1 MSVRYQSD
9 FFGDIDADIDFD
21 VSLGNM
27 TYFKIGG
34 KSDVLVTPH
43 SIDSLS
49 VLLRRCYN
57 SNIPFRVL
65 GKGANL
71 LVDDIGVDGIV
82 VKLSDACFK
91 TFSYNK
97 EGSVDAMHVMCGAD
111 LSKIMMGAV
120 RQGLSG
126 LQSMAGIPASIGGA
140 IRMNAGGKYGSISDS
155 LSTVSC
161 LTKSGELVTY
171 RANDLEFGYRENNL
185 PDPIIISATFD
196 LTPCDPTK
204 LRKSVKEIFSW
215 KKSRQ
220 PLADTTAGCAFK
232 NPLLGDSNRISAGRL
247 IDEAGLKGLA
257 IGGASVSHQHANFIT
272 TTVDSTAKD
281 VLLLMESIQ
290 QRVFDSS
297 GIELQK
303 EIIVWSRDVE
313 VGR

>member
-21 VSLGNM
+21 VELGAM

-34 KSDVLVTPH
+34 QADVLVTPH

-71 LVDDIGVDGIV
+71 LVDDIGVGGVV

-91 TFSYNK
+91 TYSYNK
-97 EGSVDAMHVMCGAD
+97 EGSVDAMHVMSGAD
-111 LSKIMMGAV
+111 LSKTMMGTV

-126 LQSMAGIPASIGGA
+126 IQSMAGIPASIGGA

-171 RANDLEFGYRENNL
+171 RASDLEFGYRENNI

-196 LTPCDPTK
+196 LTPCDPVE

-220 PLADTTAGCAFK
+220 PLANTTAGCAFK
-232 NPLLGDSNRISAGRL
+232 NPIGRDSKRVSAGKL
-247 IDEAGLKGLA
+247 IDEAGLKGFT

-272 TTVDSTAKD
+272 TTIDSTAKD

-290 QRVFDSS
+290 QRVFDYS
-297 GIELQK
+297 GIDLQK
-303 EIIVWSRDVE
+303 EIVVWSRDAE
-313 VGR
+313 VDR